1 MTQVVKAISMLVF
14 IISVSVPFS
23 TPASAASVDDVTAA
37 CDNMAAAKAGSCS
50 YTINKAGDI
59 NGCSE
64 HSCFYCPNDGKR
76 ECFAVRQGGH
86 VNTKIPPSFN
96 TNNNMVV
103 R

>member
-1 MTQVVKAISMLVF
+1 MTQVLKAISMLVF

-37 CDNMAAAKAGSCS
+37 CDKMAAEKSGSCG

-59 NGCSE
+59 NGCSQN
-64 HSCFYCPNDGKR
+64 SCFYCPNDGKR
-76 ECFAVRQGGH
+76 ECIAVRQGGH
-86 VNTKIPPSFN
+86 VNTKLPPSLHTDN
-96 TNNNMVV
+96 TMVV

>member
-23 TPASAASVDDVTAA
+23 TPASAASVDDVTSA

-76 ECFAVRQGGH
+76 ECFAVRQ
-86 VNTKIPPSFN
+86 VSPQKLPPSFN
-96 TNNNMVV
+96 KTPMVV